1 MDAPRNVIEEFIS
14 TMDVKGDEAFDE
26 LLGYVLAKTR
36 RFTMAEAGTIFVCEP
51 LLSDGNTRT
60 LRCVSAQN
68 DKINLNTASF
78 TIPIDDHSIAGYCA
92 NHAKL
97 LKIDDLYK
105 ISSAKPY
112 EFNPSFD
119 KKDGYRSMSML
130 SVPLKN
136 VKNEV
141 IGVVQLLNRLGEE
154 ENTYTPF
161 SDEDENHMEM
171 LSLIIG
177 MLVERTAL
185 LEENNRLKGLLKAG
199 KGQLLR

>member
-1 MDAPRNVIEEFIS
+1 MNTPRNVVEEFVS

-36 RFTMAEAGTIFVCEP
+36 RFTLAEAGTIFVCEP
-51 LLSDGNTRT
+51 LLSGTDTRT

-68 DKINLNTASF
+68 DKIDVSTSSF
-78 TIPIDDHSIAGYCA
+78 TIPINDQSIAGYTA
-92 NHAKL
+92 NHGQL
-97 LKIDDLYK
+97 LNIEDLYL
-105 ISSAKPY
+105 ISDNKPY
-112 EFNPSFD
+112 EFNQSFD

-136 VKNEV
+136 IKNEV

-154 ENTYTPF
+154 DDTYASF
-161 SDEDENHMEM
+161 SEEDALHMEM

-177 MLVERTAL
+177 MMVERSALVE
-185 LEENNRLKGLLKAG
+185 EVNRLTAAVRAEGAPAT
-199 KGQLLR
+199 

>member
-1 MDAPRNVIEEFIS
+1 MNAPRNIVEEFIS

-36 RFTMAEAGTIFVCEP
+36 RFTLAEAGTIFVCEP

-68 DKINLNTASF
+68 DRIDLNGASF
-78 TIPIDDHSIAGYCA
+78 VISIDDHSIAGYCA
-92 NHAKL
+92 NHTKL

-105 ISSAKPY
+105 ISADKPY

-136 VKNEV
+136 IKNEV

-161 SDEDENHMEM
+161 SEEDEEHMHM

-185 LEENNRLKGLLKAG
+185 MEENKRLKGLLKTSGGAT
-199 KGQLLR
+199 LR